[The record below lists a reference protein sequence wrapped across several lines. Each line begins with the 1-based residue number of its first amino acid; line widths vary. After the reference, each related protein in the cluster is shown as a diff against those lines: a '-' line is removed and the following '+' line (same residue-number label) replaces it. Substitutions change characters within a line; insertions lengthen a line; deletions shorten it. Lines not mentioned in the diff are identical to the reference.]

1 MTGKI
6 MRKTLT
12 VLLVSTLFVTAC
24 GLRDSRVNPFNWFGR
39 AEPAPI
45 AQDTKPV
52 NPLIP
57 RDGGGLFGRNNS
69 DEDTY
74 DGRPFEQ
81 VTDLTI
87 EQVPGGAIIRATGLA
102 ARQGIYEVQLTPEN
116 EDEEPVDGILTYRIE
131 GILPTRATPTGTQP
145 TREVIAARRLT
156 DRALRGVRAIRVEGQ
171 LNALV
176 ARR

>member
-1 MTGKI
+1 

-12 VLLVSTLFVTAC
+12 VLLVSSLFVTAC
-24 GLRDSRVNPFNWFGR
+24 GLRDSRINPLNWFGR
-39 AEPAPI
+39 AQSVPI

-57 RDGGGLFGRNNS
+57 DTTGLFKRARDRNAV
-69 DEDTY
+69 Y
-74 DGRPFEQ
+74 VGRPFEQ

-87 EQVPGGAIIRATGLA
+87 ERVQGGAIIRATGLA
-102 ARQGIYEVQLTPEN
+102 ARQGIYSVQLTPAT
-116 EDEEPVDGILTYRIE
+116 EDETPVDGVLTYRIE
-131 GILPTRATPTGTQP
+131 GIRPPRARTVGAQA
-145 TREVIAARRLT
+145 TREVIAGRQLT
-156 DRALRGVRAIRVEGQ
+156 DRELRGVTAIRVEGQ

>member
-1 MTGKI
+1 

-12 VLLVSTLFVTAC
+12 VLLVSSLFVTAC
-24 GLRDSRVNPFNWFGR
+24 GFSDSRVNPLNWFGR
-39 AEPAPI
+39 GQSEPI

-57 RDGGGLFGRNNS
+57 DTTGLFKRARDRDS
-69 DEDTY
+69 VY
-74 DGRPFEQ
+74 VGRPFEQ

-87 EQVPGGAIIRATGLA
+87 ERVQGGAIIRATGLA
-102 ARQGIYEVQLTPEN
+102 ARQGIYSVQLTPAN
-116 EDEEPVDGILTYRIE
+116 EDETPVDGVLTYRIE
-131 GILPTRATPTGTQP
+131 GVRPPRARTVGAQA
-145 TREVIAARRLT
+145 TREVIAGRRLT
-156 DRALRGVRAIRVEGQ
+156 DRELRGVTAIRVEGQ